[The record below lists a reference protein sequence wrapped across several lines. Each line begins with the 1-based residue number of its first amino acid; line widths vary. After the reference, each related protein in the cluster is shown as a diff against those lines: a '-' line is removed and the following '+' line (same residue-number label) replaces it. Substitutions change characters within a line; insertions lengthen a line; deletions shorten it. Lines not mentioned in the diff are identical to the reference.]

1 MQCPP
6 VFLFLSF
13 VSTIYWA
20 SLVFIILGIPSRTL
34 MQLNCV
40 YVQNLPYDAYMLLAV
55 PAPIGGVLVFC
66 ANSIHYH
73 SQVLHAT

>member
-1 MQCPP
+1 
-6 VFLFLSF
+6 
-13 VSTIYWA
+13 
-20 SLVFIILGIPSRTL
+20 